1 MALQTNTMPVP
12 GHVPSAE
19 DLRHFGAETLVLFP
33 DTVSLVQGELVAGF
47 RGGSQELRV
56 HAKRAGLDVELVVP
70 EGAKPGQYSEHDA
83 DWVLPL
89 ILSVSTG
96 VVSSLIATRVQ
107 AWIDQ
112 SSERGWSRMPTVRV
126 REVIVDDETSKV
138 EVREVEG
145 PADEIVG
152 WLLEREGTQGEADAA
167 RGAEDDWNWPA
178 PK

>member
-1 MALQTNTMPVP
+1 M
-12 GHVPSAE
+12 
-19 DLRHFGAETLVLFP
+19 LFP
-33 DTVSLVQGELVAGF
+33 DTVSPVQGELVAGF
-47 RGGSQELRV
+47 RAGSQELRV
-56 HAKRAGLDVELVVP
+56 HAKRAGLDVELVIP
-70 EGAKPGQYSEHDA
+70 EGAKPGQYSEHNA

-89 ILSVSTG
+89 ILSVPAG

-112 SSERGWSRMPTVRV
+112 STKRGWSRMPTVRF
-126 REVIVDDETSKV
+126 REVIVEDETLKV

-152 WLLEREGTQGEADAA
+152 WLLEREETQDQADASRVA
-167 RGAEDDWNWPA
+167 GDDWNWPT